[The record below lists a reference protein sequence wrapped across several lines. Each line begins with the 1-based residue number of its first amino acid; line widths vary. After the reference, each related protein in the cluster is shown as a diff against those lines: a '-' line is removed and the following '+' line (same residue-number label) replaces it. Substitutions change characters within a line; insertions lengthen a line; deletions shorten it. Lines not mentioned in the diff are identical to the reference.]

1 MSEAAERTRWPEV
14 VTTVAEA
21 RGWLAQANRAGAR
34 VGLVPT
40 MGALHAGHASLVGR
54 AVAECDPVVLSIFVN
69 PLQFGPDEDLD
80 AYPRD
85 FDRDLATIAGSGVS
99 LVFAPSPQEMF
110 PQPAVTTVAV
120 GALAECLE
128 GASRPGH
135 VAGVATVV
143 AKLFNIVGPCRA
155 YFGEKDFQQL
165 AVVRRMAA
173 DLSFPVEVVGCP
185 IVREPNG
192 LALSSRNR
200 YLGPAERDAAPVLHR
215 ALLEAATMA
224 ATMVAAGERDA
235 GSIRARL
242 AERIEAEPRAE
253 LDYAEV
259 VDEASLRPVDS
270 LAGKL
275 RLLVAAR
282 FGSARLIDNVGVT
295 VPDSGPGGAVS
306 RAAGGGAR
314 DDV

>member
-1 MSEAAERTRWPEV
+1 MNIAS
-14 VTTVAEA
+14 TVAEA
-21 RGWLAQANRAGAR
+21 RGWLARANRDGAR

-40 MGALHAGHASLVGR
+40 MGALHAGHASLLGR
-54 AVAECDPVVLSIFVN
+54 AVAECDPVVVSIFVN

-85 FDRDLATIAGSGVS
+85 VDRDLAVIAGRGAS
-99 LVFAPSPQEMF
+99 LVFAPSPEEMF
-110 PQPAVTTVAV
+110 PLPAVTTVAV
-120 GALAECLE
+120 GALAERLE

-135 VAGVATVV
+135 FAGVATVV

-155 YFGEKDFQQL
+155 YFGDKDFQQL
-165 AVVRRMAA
+165 AVVRRMVS

-215 ALLEAATMA
+215 ALLEAATLA
-224 ATMVAAGERDA
+224 ATMVAAGQRDA
-235 GSIRARL
+235 GLVRARL
-242 AERIEAEPRAE
+242 AQRIDAEPLAE

-259 VDEASLRPVDS
+259 VDATSLDPVDL
-270 LAGKL
+270 LAGDL

-282 FGSARLIDNVGVT
+282 FGSARLIDNVGIT
-295 VPDSGPGGAVS
+295 VPGGVPVDAVRREVPRSG
-306 RAAGGGAR
+306 R
-314 DDV
+314 DDA